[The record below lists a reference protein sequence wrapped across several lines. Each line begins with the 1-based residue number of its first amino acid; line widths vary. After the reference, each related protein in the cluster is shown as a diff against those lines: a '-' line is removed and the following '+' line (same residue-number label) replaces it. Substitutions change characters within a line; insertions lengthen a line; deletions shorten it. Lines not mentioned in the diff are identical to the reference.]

1 MKINKVDL
9 FRKYL
14 DLLMVEYV
22 DPCTGEHV
30 CHSMSPTT
38 TLVPING
45 VPCPVAYPVIY
56 NATSYSTEALLLG
69 AVQTTYTGFT
79 ITYNNITCEFSFTG
93 TSIPPTTIELSTVV
107 PPSTIV
113 PISGVSCPVT
123 YPVNYNGNSYA
134 SESALLSAVQGVYPT
149 FTITYNNMSCE
160 FTFVGNGTTPTNIVL
175 SAPVASCNP
184 VTNLQLVN
192 VGTTTIDLM
201 WDIPTP
207 IPNDYKVEVYDGA
220 TLIQTN
226 YTSTNSISI
235 TGLSSVTTY
244 DIKVISRCST
254 GDTNNSTSVD
264 TQVTT
269 TAYPLKLTN
278 GYRVR
283 QLFAPT
289 SSPEENLLELG
300 YTNPA
305 DHSLPSSIEF
315 DYSACGYPE
324 VATNLATMVDITANA
339 TIYPIPTCWYS
350 YQYKNEAYLKFDH
363 YFSGNPSTY
372 YVYNVPLLSAT
383 DYASINNCGTTWGIP
398 WIQLITYNFNYL
410 LGIQPTDNTCTLEF
424 GSFVGDLTSTHIL
437 EVLDSSNTVV
447 ASLIGSC
454 PLTTTTYTINT
465 SSIIFD
471 SIYLEPN
478 GKYQLLNLR
487 FRKIDNSCSV
497 DFKLQIIKSKVFV

>member
-1 MKINKVDL
+1 MNKINKVDL

-14 DLLMVEYV
+14 DKLKVNYI
-22 DPCTGEHV
+22 DPCTGLSV
-30 CHSMSPTT
+30 CHT
-38 TLVPING
+38 
-45 VPCPVAYPVIY
+45 
-56 NATSYSTEALLLG
+56 
-69 AVQTTYTGFT
+69 T
-79 ITYNNITCEFSFTG
+79 ITP
-93 TSIPPTTIELSTVV
+93 TSTL
-107 PPSTIV
+107 V
-113 PISGVSCPVT
+113 PISGVSCPII
-123 YPVNYNGNSYA
+123 YPVIYNSNSYL
-134 SESALLSAVQGVYPT
+134 SEAALLSAVQLEYPT
-149 FTITYNNMSCE
+149 FSITYDNVLCN
-160 FTFVGNGTTPTNIVL
+160 FIFVGEDIPPTEIIL
-175 SAPVASCNP
+175 SLPVASCNP
-184 VTNLQLVN
+184 VANLQVTNISTDTASLS
-192 VGTTTIDLM
+192 
-201 WDIPTP
+201 WDAPLPTP
-207 IPNDYKVEVYDGA
+207 ADYKIEIYSGA
-220 TLIQTN
+220 TLVQTV
-226 YTSTNSISI
+226 YTVLTNIDI
-235 TGLSSVTTY
+235 VGLSATTTY
-244 DIKVISRCST
+244 NINVISRC
-254 GDTNNSTSVD
+254 GLNDTDNSIPAI
-264 TQVTT
+264 TQLTT